1 MYLRFKT
8 SICCVA
14 VVVLTILFS
23 RSSEAEIAY
32 RFFGVD
38 HQFSDVGVQGKLPP
52 SYFPIY
58 STLLK
63 RALCGTLDSEFD
75 VATAANYWAD
85 EQGKIH
91 VSQTCDYVLNGD
103 TRFVAV
109 AFDSQ
114 GTPIAHSDAYRN
126 LLNSGLIDPLTNAE
140 IVASVADGP
149 VYHSEATLSEWPDA
163 TSLPAAAAE
172 QACAKGTF
180 YPLFQIIRR
189 ETNMPMALAGCTVGT
204 GEDEILLIAFDSRG
218 GAIVTNKAAFKEVTS
233 EAAQDLMARRAPG
246 TFAGMT
252 LVPLDAEDLA
262 TLGQPG
268 FRSGLLV
275 TEVGTSSAAW
285 TRSFRPNI
293 VIVEVRGK
301 PVATVADLDAA
312 KAEAMSDQKASL
324 PALTIVA
331 GETRF
336 LTLPLN

>member
-1 MYLRFKT
+1 M
-8 SICCVA
+8 
-14 VVVLTILFS
+14 
-23 RSSEAEIAY
+23 
-32 RFFGVD
+32 
-38 HQFSDVGVQGKLPP
+38 
-52 SYFPIY
+52 
-58 STLLK
+58 
-63 RALCGTLDSEFD
+63 
-75 VATAANYWAD
+75 
-85 EQGKIH
+85 
-91 VSQTCDYVLNGD
+91 
-103 TRFVAV
+103 
-109 AFDSQ
+109 
-114 GTPIAHSDAYRN
+114 
-126 LLNSGLIDPLTNAE
+126 
-140 IVASVADGP
+140 
-149 VYHSEATLSEWPDA
+149 
-163 TSLPAAAAE
+163 
-172 QACAKGTF
+172 
-180 YPLFQIIRR
+180 
-189 ETNMPMALAGCTVGT
+189 
-204 GEDEILLIAFDSRG
+204 
-218 GAIVTNKAAFKEVTS
+218 TNKAAFKEVTS